1 MGNVAKKI
9 MKQAQFDG
17 RDTNHSLR
25 RSCATRLY
33 DSGSPEQLIQETTG
47 HRSFD
52 FVRAY
57 KCTSSALKRE
67 TTEILQGFHSKKAA
81 IDVGKK
87 DENGGGENYT
97 ARTKGCKP
105 EKT

>member
-1 MGNVAKKI
+1 MGKYGTTKGLQGEKLWETWAKKI
-9 MKQAQFDG
+9 MKQAQCDG

-33 DSGSPEQLIQETTG
+33 DSGFPEQLIQETTG

-57 KCTSSALKRE
+57 KCTSSALERE
-67 TTEILQGFHSKKAA
+67 ATEILQGFL
-81 IDVGKK
+81 
-87 DENGGGENYT
+87 
-97 ARTKGCKP
+97 
-105 EKT
+105 